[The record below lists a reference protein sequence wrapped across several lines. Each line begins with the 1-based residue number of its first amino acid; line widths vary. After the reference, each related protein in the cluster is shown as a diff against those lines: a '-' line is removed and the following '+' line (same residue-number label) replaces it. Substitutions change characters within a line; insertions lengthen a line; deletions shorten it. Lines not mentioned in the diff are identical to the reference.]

1 MKLQKLLENP
11 MITNEDETIKLE
23 ILSQR
28 TIPDTHIF
36 RVRVEG
42 DISDNDLLTACDN
55 KSLIDK
61 TVSHFGG
68 FVKHYSNCKEVHV
81 FFN

>member
-1 MKLQKLLENP
+1 
-11 MITNEDETIKLE
+11 MISNEDNTIQFE
-23 ILSQR
+23 ILNQN

-36 RVRVEG
+36 KIRMLKG
-42 DISDNDLLTACDN
+42 DLSDSDLLTACDN

-68 FVKHYSNCKEVHV
+68 FVKDYNSYKEVHV